1 MQSRISPMF
10 YIGILLFVCNLPC
23 WNVYGDAKVSS
34 REEPVRLLLEPATEL
49 LARGDTAGALKLLGQ
64 VDTKGG
70 RYYSLLLERGG
81 IYLSV
86 GETSRAR
93 TDFSAAYWD
102 NDPVVSSRAHIGL
115 GDCYRLMRFRN
126 YDAVREYRLA
136 LRDDFTACEARYK
149 LAMTGFALRQT
160 DGYRMA
166 ARELAK
172 LICIDPGYQNTY
184 CVWRDSILDKTPAEL
199 RRIHPHLITHM
210 AAHPQSRDWWL
221 DIAADRYHLDQY
233 HSALEALDEHLLYCP
248 GIRATE
254 RHLVRGRCLLALGDS
269 TAFEREYSSAL
280 AAAGG
285 AGDFAVLLR
294 DTETIFSA
302 EENRAAQK
310 LERPEE
316 WRTFFHAFWKLK
328 DPDPV
333 TPTNERLIEHYNRLH
348 EAERFYEQ
356 LFPHSLTQTSQA
368 YYGELTREYIGDMGF
383 TAYPA
388 NIFWGRSRKLA
399 LDHRGLMFLRHGPP
413 DRIDHPDMDKAKNPT
428 DIWRYGGARFTFIRK
443 FGGGDFM
450 ASLGSG
456 GNFRLAMDRESFDD
470 PLPAA
475 KIEGYLS
482 DFMAA
487 GESVEAEFYQS
498 VLDDAVAPH
507 VPTSAQLAVFDTLWN
522 LIMIDTASVSRTVGP
537 DGDYWWAA
545 HRAPLNG
552 SAVITVLRMEIPGHR
567 AVARGRYRIN
577 PFGRDSLE
585 LSGISLGVPPSSG
598 KRAHTIGTVDIV
610 PRPSLRFTLDEV
622 VRLYLEIYGLRPG
635 RNGER
640 SYVQAITV
648 SLVGEDADNKKSLI
662 SRLWSWG
669 GKRHTS
675 MTMNFAK
682 QYTGK
687 GPASGNVDI
696 DTSLLVPGSYQVIV
710 TVMDSHSGQTGKV
723 AREFELVE

>member
-1 MQSRISPMF
+1 MQSRISPVF
-10 YIGILLFVCNLPC
+10 YIGILLFVCLFFC
-23 WNVYGDAKVSS
+23 WNVYGDDKVSS

-81 IYLSV
+81 LYLSV

-115 GDCYRLMRFRN
+115 GDCYRLMRFRKF
-126 YDAVREYRLA
+126 DAIKEYRLA
-136 LRDDFTACEARYK
+136 LRDDSTACEARYK
-149 LAMTGFALRQT
+149 IAMTGFALRQT
-160 DGYRMA
+160 GGYRMA

-184 CVWRDSILDKTPAEL
+184 RVWRDSILDKTPGEL
-199 RRIHPHLITHM
+199 RRVHPHLITHM

-233 HSALEALDEHLLYCP
+233 HSALEALDHHHLFCP
-248 GIRATE
+248 ETRATE
-254 RHLVRGRCLLALGDS
+254 RHLMRGRCMLALGDT
-269 TAFEREYSSAL
+269 TAFEREYGAAL
-280 AAAGG
+280 AAAEG

-333 TPTNERLIEHYNRLH
+333 TPTNERLIEHYSRLH

-356 LFPHSLTQTSQA
+356 LFPHSLTQTSRS
-368 YYGELTREYIGDMGF
+368 YYTEMNRVGF
-383 TAYPA
+383 VSYPA

-413 DRIDHPDMDKAKNPT
+413 DRIWHPEVDPDRDSTPI
-428 DIWRYGGARFTFIRK
+428 DIWRYGGAVFTFKRK
-443 FGGGDFM
+443 FGAGDYM
-450 ASLGSG
+450 ASLGGG
-456 GNFRLAMDRESFDD
+456 GNFRLAMDQESFDD
-470 PLPAA
+470 PLPAVM
-475 KIEGYLS
+475 IEGYLS

-487 GESVEAEFYQS
+487 GESVETEFYQS
-498 VLDDAVAPH
+498 VLGDAVAPH
-507 VPTSAQLAVFDTLWN
+507 VPTSAQLALFDTLWN
-522 LIMIDTASVSRTVGP
+522 LIMIDTARVSRTVGP

-552 SAVITVLRMEIPGHR
+552 SAVITVLRMDIPGHR
-567 AVARGRYRIN
+567 AVARGRYRVK
-577 PFGRDSLE
+577 PFGQDSLE

-598 KRAHTIGTVDIV
+598 ERAHTIGTVGFV
-610 PRPSLRFTLDEV
+610 PRPSLRFALDEV
-622 VRLYLEIYGLRPG
+622 VRLYIEIYGLRPG

-648 SLVGEDADNKKSLI
+648 RLAGEDADKKNSLI

-669 GKRHTS
+669 GKRHAS

-682 QYTGK
+682 QFTGK
-687 GPASGNVDI
+687 GPVSGNVDI

-710 TVMDSHSGQTGKV
+710 TVKDSHSGQTGKV